1 MEASYPSDL
10 SDAEWA
16 VLRRFVPKEK
26 SRGRPREID
35 FRTLLN
41 AIFYVN
47 KEGIQWRALPKD
59 FCKWQSAYHYFRL
72 WRIDGTWQRMNDSLR
87 RGERQAQGRHAEP
100 SVGIVDSQ
108 SAKTTQKK
116 EFVDTTREK
125 RSRVANAT

>member
-16 VLRRFVPKEK
+16 VLRKFVPQEK

-87 RGERQAQGRHAEP
+87 RSERQAQGRHAEP

-116 EFVDTTREK
+116 EFVDTTRE
-125 RSRVANAT
+125 RR

>member
-16 VLRRFVPKEK
+16 VLRKFVPKER

-87 RGERQAQGRHAEP
+87 RSERQAQGRHAEP

-108 SAKTTQKK
+108 SAKTAQKK
-116 EFVDTTREK
+116 EFVATTREK

>member
-16 VLRRFVPKEK
+16 VLRKFVPMEK
-26 SRGRPREID
+26 PRGRPREID

-87 RGERQAQGRHAEP
+87 HSERQAQGRHAEP

-116 EFVDTTREK
+116 EFVATTRER

>member
-16 VLRRFVPKEK
+16 VLRKFVPKER

-87 RGERQAQGRHAEP
+87 RSERQAQGRPAEP

-116 EFVDTTREK
+116 EFVATTREK